1 MDAARRQTVYF
12 LIAGLI
18 FSVGTPVSLALT
30 QPGVA
35 GYLIQPVIFIGA
47 ILPYLLGAA
56 LWLPSRTSRVNRI
69 GLVLSGVLA
78 LCSCLLY
85 AAILTGLIPTGGDM
99 MGFGFLII
107 DAVTTVTLIAVTL
120 TAFAFLRFR
129 PRGPDGGDDH

>member
-1 MDAARRQTVYF
+1 MDAARRQTMYF
-12 LIAGLI
+12 LLAGLI

-56 LWLPSRTSRVNRI
+56 LWLPSRTARVSRI
-69 GLVLSGVLA
+69 GLILSGVLA

-85 AAILTGLIPTGGDM
+85 AAILIGLIPTGGDM

-107 DAVTTVTLIAVTL
+107 DAVTTVTLIVVTL
-120 TAFAFLRFR
+120 TAFALLRFR
-129 PRGPDGGDDH
+129 HREPDGGSDA

>member
-1 MDAARRQTVYF
+1 MYF
-12 LIAGLI
+12 LLAGLI

-56 LWLPSRTSRVNRI
+56 LWLPSRTARVSRI
-69 GLVLSGVLA
+69 GLILSGVLA
-78 LCSCLLY
+78 LCSCLLD
-85 AAILTGLIPTGGDM
+85 AAILIGLIPTGGDM

-107 DAVTTVTLIAVTL
+107 DAVTTVTLIVVTL
-120 TAFAFLRFR
+120 TAFALLRFR
-129 PRGPDGGDDH
+129 HREPDGGSDA

>member
-1 MDAARRQTVYF
+1 MYF
-12 LIAGLI
+12 LLAGLI

-56 LWLPSRTSRVNRI
+56 LWLPSRTARVSRI
-69 GLVLSGVLA
+69 GLILSGVLA

-85 AAILTGLIPTGGDM
+85 AAILIGLIPTGGDM

-107 DAVTTVTLIAVTL
+107 DAVTTVTLIVVTL
-120 TAFAFLRFR
+120 TAFALLRFR
-129 PRGPDGGDDH
+129 HREPDGGSDA